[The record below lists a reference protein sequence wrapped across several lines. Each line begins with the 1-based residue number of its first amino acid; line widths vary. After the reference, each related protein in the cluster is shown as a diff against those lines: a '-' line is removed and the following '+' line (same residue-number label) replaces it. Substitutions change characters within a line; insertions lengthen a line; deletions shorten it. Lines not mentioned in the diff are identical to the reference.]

1 MTTNATGTDRVS
13 LRTSP
18 ALSLA
23 VLKVNSDKLGT
34 DLIEQFVP
42 FVGECLRANPTTA
55 VSAVDVQAQLH
66 ESFGL
71 QLPIG
76 ALRVVL
82 QRCAKR
88 GLVRRTNNIYE
99 PDAEAIAALPN
110 LSVERQ
116 QALREQ
122 NALYARLCTFAER
135 YYEVVWTAAYAEDL
149 LLRFVALRAAPLLE
163 VTIEGAPI
171 VSMRTATAG
180 GDEQIVEAF
189 VVYLYENDPVGYGY
203 LASLTKGSVLA
214 SALYLDADIGN
225 AGRSFNKVTFY
236 IDAPILVRALGFC
249 PPAQAGAARELFNL
263 LTADGARLACF
274 THSLKEIDGIL
285 DRARQTVADPRRH
298 SATCG
303 ETTLHF
309 LESGVS
315 ASDIAEYQD
324 SLRERIGNLGI
335 YIRDKPETTRDNS
348 VDESALEKAL
358 TPLYKNPGPV
368 LADVESLTAIH
379 RLRGASAERRLEDAG
394 AVFVTSNQGLARTA
408 NEFFRAE
415 VGRHTAP
422 LALADHV
429 LATLAWLKRP
439 GHAPD
444 LPAKLVVADCYAA
457 LCPPDDTWPAYIAQL
472 RKLVDERVISEPEYQ
487 VLRHDH
493 QVRALLVH
501 QSKTTGEPFAEGDIK
516 HVLGVARATIAAD
529 KDAAARAAEAERD
542 QAKQAAAAASAY
554 AADMQRTAE
563 QERRARED
571 EARVS
576 QQQLEKANAKP
587 EEDDERLAGYL
598 ARGAVRVL
606 AAALVLLGVAYQ
618 FFAAPKPFTIGAT
631 ATAPGWV
638 KWPVFGLTLMGLLLA
653 AAVAGGLDLKLGL
666 ARLERWLQQR
676 LLRFIQG
683 LRNRARQH
691 G

>member
-1 MTTNATGTDRVS
+1 MTTNAMGTERVS

-23 VLKVNSDKLGT
+23 VLKVNSDKHGS

-42 FVGECLRANPTTA
+42 FVGECLRTNPATA

-82 QRCAKR
+82 QRCAKK
-88 GLVRRTNNIYE
+88 GLVRRTHSVYQ
-99 PDAEAIAALPN
+99 PDPDAIAALPN
-110 LSVERQ
+110 LAVERQ
-116 QALREQ
+116 QAVREQ

-135 YYEVVWTAAYAEDL
+135 YYEVEWTAAHAEDL

-171 VSMRTATAG
+171 VSLRTANAG

-214 SALYLDADIGN
+214 SALFLDADIGN
-225 AGRSFNKVTFY
+225 AGRSFNRVTFY

-249 PPAQAGAARELFNL
+249 PPAQSIAARELLSL

-285 DRARQTVADPRRH
+285 DRARQTVADPRQH

-303 ETTLHF
+303 ETALHF

-315 ASDIAEYQD
+315 ASDISEYQD
-324 SLRERIGNLGI
+324 GLRELIGNLGV
-335 YIRDKPETTRDNS
+335 YIRDKPETARDDS
-348 VDESALEKAL
+348 IDESALEEAL
-358 TPLYKNPGPV
+358 MPLYKSPGPV

-394 AVFVTSNQGLARTA
+394 AVFVTSNQRLARTA
-408 NEFFRAE
+408 NEFFGAE

-472 RKLVDERVISEPEYQ
+472 KKLVDERVISEPEYQ
-487 VLRHDH
+487 VMRHDH

-501 QSKTTGEPFAEGDIK
+501 QAKTTGEPFAEGDIQ
-516 HVLGVARATIAAD
+516 HILSVARASIAAD
-529 KDAAARAAEAERD
+529 KDTAARAAEAERD
-542 QAKQAAAAASAY
+542 QARQTAAAATAHARE
-554 AADMQRTAE
+554 MQRVAE
-563 QERRARED
+563 EERQARE
-571 EARVS
+571 EAARAS
-576 QQQLEKANAKP
+576 QQQLEQANAKP
-587 EEDDERLAGYL
+587 GQDDERLAGYL
-598 ARGAVRVL
+598 ARGIVRGIAAVFLLVGVL
-606 AAALVLLGVAYQ
+606 YQ
-618 FFAAPKPFTIGAT
+618 FFAAPKPFTIA
-631 ATAPGWV
+631 AMETAPGWV
-638 KWPVFGLTLMGLLLA
+638 KWPVFGLTMLGVLLA
-653 AAVAGGLDLKLGL
+653 AAVAGGLDVKLGL
-666 ARLERWLQQR
+666 ARLERRLQSR
-676 LLRFIQG
+676 ILTFISG
-683 LRNRARQH
+683 LRRRAADR
-691 G
+691 